1 MSIVLQTA
9 RLAAA
14 FVILLGAGPVPA
26 GEMSK
31 TVDGLT
37 ISYGVMTSAD
47 LLARSANHHDP
58 AMHTSRWR
66 TRGPHHLVVSIV
78 DAQSGQRLGQAK
90 VRATV
95 QPLGLAPERKTL
107 QPMAVDGL
115 MSYGNYFDLSPGK
128 LPATITIE
136 VERQRGHAAS
146 TASFQYGTPAQR

>member
-1 MSIVLQTA
+1 MPTFLQTA
-9 RLAAA
+9 RLGATFA
-14 FVILLGAGPVPA
+14 ILLAAVPAPA

-37 ISYGVMTSAD
+37 ISYGVTTSAD
-47 LLARSANHHDP
+47 LARSANHHDP
-58 AMHTSRWR
+58 AMHASRWR
-66 TRGPHHLVVSIV
+66 ARGSHHLVVSII
-78 DAQSGQRLGQAK
+78 DARSGQRLGQAK

-107 QPMAVDGL
+107 QPMEVDGL
-115 MSYGNYFDLSPGK
+115 MSYGNYFDLSPDK